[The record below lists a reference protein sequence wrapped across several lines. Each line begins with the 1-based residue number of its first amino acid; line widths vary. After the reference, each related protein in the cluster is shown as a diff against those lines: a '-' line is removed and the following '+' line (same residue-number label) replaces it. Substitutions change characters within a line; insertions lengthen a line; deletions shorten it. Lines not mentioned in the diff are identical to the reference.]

1 MIVCIA
7 PYESGIGWQSLTA
20 AQGNCLMAF
29 TGALR
34 FFNSEFTLPEQRAAF
49 LGGNAPLGLT
59 AQNLDELVVWLSL
72 DVSNSDAACKA
83 SWSGLYEFVKQ
94 STDEFVTLSSSSVND
109 RDTVADLLTE
119 VLRVCNFTQHD
130 KNIISQFLTIM
141 TRCGIVVTGDPEVC
155 KAYATFKSL
164 GYSKTSHQVTMSSK

>member
-72 DVSNSDAACKA
+72 ECPTVMLPARLHGQA
-83 SWSGLYEFVKQ
+83 Y
-94 STDEFVTLSSSSVND
+94 TSSSS
-109 RDTVADLLTE
+109 
-119 VLRVCNFTQHD
+119 
-130 KNIISQFLTIM
+130 
-141 TRCGIVVTGDPEVC
+141 
-155 KAYATFKSL
+155 KAPTNLSL
-164 GYSKTSHQVTMSSK
+164 SLHLA

>member
-59 AQNLDELVVWLSL
+59 AQNLDDW
-72 DVSNSDAACKA
+72 
-83 SWSGLYEFVKQ
+83 
-94 STDEFVTLSSSSVND
+94 
-109 RDTVADLLTE
+109 
-119 VLRVCNFTQHD
+119 
-130 KNIISQFLTIM
+130 
-141 TRCGIVVTGDPEVC
+141 
-155 KAYATFKSL
+155 
-164 GYSKTSHQVTMSSK
+164 